1 MGRPARLTPLPD
13 SVRLGDHTLRLVRN
27 ATTDIEL
34 AAAGC
39 QADSDLDAG
48 LIRVR
53 SDLAPAL
60 QREAFIHEL
69 LHHAWALTALPAL
82 MADQEEV
89 VIRSLAPWVALAL
102 LPDAGA

>member
-1 MGRPARLTPLPD
+1 MGRPARLNLPPSILLGD
-13 SVRLGDHTLRLVRN
+13 YEVRLVQGP
-27 ATTDIEL
+27 ATDVEL

-53 SDLAPAL
+53 SDIHPAL
-60 QREAFIHEL
+60 QVEAFIHEL

-82 MADQEEV
+82 LADHEEV
-89 VIRSLAPWVALAL
+89 VIRSLAPWLAL
-102 LPDAGA
+102 GLMPQAGR